1 MRLLTV
7 RYEEGGLRLP
17 RLGLGLDLPRRRAG
31 AERVFIS
38 HAHTDHLG
46 AHGEVILT
54 APTARFMQARLGG
67 QRRQHV
73 LAFGVPAQFDGP
85 DSAYRVTLHPAGH
98 ILGSAMAL
106 VEAGGESL
114 LYTGD
119 FKLRPGLAAE
129 PCQPLRAEVL
139 LMETTFGRPEFR
151 FPPAEQVWARIVEFC
166 RDTLAAGKTPVL
178 LGYSLGKSQE
188 LLCGLGRASL
198 PVMLHPRV
206 HELTKLFAELGQR
219 LPPYEAFAPNA
230 ARGKVLLLPTGA
242 SAGKWLGEVGPVRTA
257 VCTGW
262 ALEPSCRFRYGT
274 DAAFPLSDHADF
286 AELLELVE
294 GVAPKRVLTVHGFA
308 ADFAQSLRD
317 LGWDAHAL
325 SEADQLALPLKL

>member
-7 RYEEGGLRLP
+7 RYEGGGLRLP
-17 RLGLGLDLPRRRAG
+17 SLGLGLDLPRRHSG
-31 AERVFIS
+31 TQRVFIS

-67 QRRQHV
+67 RRRQHV
-73 LAFGVPAQFDGP
+73 LAFGVPGEFDGP
-85 DSAYRVTLHPAGH
+85 ETPYRVTLLPAGH

-119 FKLRPGLAAE
+119 FKLRSGLAAE
-129 PCQPLRAEVL
+129 PCQPRHAEVL

-166 RDTLAAGKTPVL
+166 RETLAEGKTPVL
-178 LGYSLGKSQE
+178 FGYSLGKSQE
-188 LLCGLGRASL
+188 LLRGLGNAGL

-206 HELTKLFAELGQR
+206 EELTRLFAELGQP
-219 LPPYEAFAPNA
+219 LPPYEAFAPGA
-230 ARGKVLLLPTGA
+230 ARGKVLLFPTGA
-242 SAGKWLGEVGPVRTA
+242 NAGRWLGGVGPVRTA

-286 AELLELVE
+286 TELVE
-294 GVAPKRVLTVHGFA
+294 LVERVAPEHVLTVHGFA